1 MDSVMTHEKHR
12 PRGQGISDVFNNIV
26 YLAGKQEND
35 FIELV
40 KMEAFLLTGTV
51 LQVEVVIVFI
61 QIAFPEERIVFSG
74 SHVNAPFCKTELKDI
89 ANRK

>member
-1 MDSVMTHEKHR
+1 M
-12 PRGQGISDVFNNIV
+12 
-26 YLAGKQEND
+26 
-35 FIELV
+35 
-40 KMEAFLLTGTV
+40 KMKAFLLTGTI

-61 QIAFPEERIVFSG
+61 QITFPEERIVFSG